1 MPPKRRGGPTGPKTG
16 KLQKIYAASSPRS
29 STSTATSR
37 QHDPWARPSIAYT
50 NGHTRERTAFSP
62 DDSIHIAPRP
72 LQDGSPRG
80 TAASVRPGRYVSPYA
95 VGDGQPQVENTSPEE
110 TRHTGG
116 QGMKKARDDE
126 GDGGGPMATSEA
138 EDAGVVHG
146 VSVLLMGIARGQE
159 SPSEAM
165 QAGSLIGTKTT
176 EGNGGSVSI
185 AVQTPDVSNEAPD
198 DGHGQPVSRSANLNV
213 GRSSREPRQP
223 SVNPPDRMILH
234 FGHQVAR
241 HGTYKGA
248 LKAVEERLS
257 THISH
262 QESLGKE
269 ILEDEAAASNDKAAA
284 ETLERRIDQLQSELT
299 ELQRRIAE
307 RGKALGNKARLLQE
321 TVRARK
327 EAESEVKATK
337 DLMKE
342 IRKELGFDSS
352 DEADRSS
359 IATRQ

>member
-1 MPPKRRGGPTGPKTG
+1 MDHLGE
-16 KLQKIYAASSPRS
+16 LQ
-29 STSTATSR
+29 
-37 QHDPWARPSIAYT
+37 
-50 NGHTRERTAFSP
+50 
-62 DDSIHIAPRP
+62 
-72 LQDGSPRG
+72 LQ
-80 TAASVRPGRYVSPYA
+80 YVSPYA
-95 VGDGQPQVENTSPEE
+95 VGDGQPQVENTSLGG
-110 TRHTGG
+110 TWHTDG
-116 QGMKKARDDE
+116 QGTNKPRDDE
-126 GDGGGPMATSEA
+126 ENGGGSMATSEA
-138 EDAGVVHG
+138 EDAGVAHG

-176 EGNGGSVSI
+176 ENNGGSVSI
-185 AVQTPDVSNEAPD
+185 AVQTPDASNKAPD

-213 GRSSREPRQP
+213 GRSSQEPRQ
-223 SVNPPDRMILH
+223 SLEDPPDRVILH
-234 FGHQVAR
+234 FGQQVAR

-262 QESLGKE
+262 QESLSKE
-269 ILEDEAAASNDKAAA
+269 ISEDEAAASNDKAAA

-307 RGKALGNKARLLQE
+307 RGKALGNKARSLQE
-321 TVRARK
+321 TVRARE